1 MDFFVFEHLDRQRM
15 EYTSFSELEFLEGF
29 EISDLIYEQFSMYF
43 LETSQLDNRT
53 IEPYKTTLKTLLKS
67 AFAKQLFGDNT
78 AAKVL
83 NTTDPMLQKA
93 NNLEANLN
101 SN

>member
-1 MDFFVFEHLDRQRM
+1 MNMKNE
-15 EYTSFSELEFLEGF
+15 
-29 EISDLIYEQFSMYF
+29 EI
-43 LETSQLDNRT
+43 N
-53 IEPYKTTLKTLLKS
+53 PYKNAIEILLKS

-83 NTTDPMLQKA
+83 STFDPMLQKT
-93 NNLEANLN
+93 NDLEAVVI